1 MIDGIA
7 WTQLTCAAALEW
19 LAAVH
24 GGGTA
29 ALAYVTYAC
38 CQWMSA
44 PGMYSLLMSNVR
56 PGERSGASALNLLVS
71 SGTQAVAAAVTGIA
85 FTRFGYP
92 HVMMVIGAV
101 IFAAAFLLRLLL
113 AGSESSRSSLETE
126 MHTDLGGVV

>member
-7 WTQLTCAAALEW
+7 CTQLACAAALEW

-29 ALAYVTYAC
+29 ALAYVTYAG

-44 PGMYSLLMSNVR
+44 PGMYSLLMTNVR

-71 SGTQAVAAAVTGIA
+71 SGSQAIAAAVAGVA
-85 FTRFGYP
+85 FTRLGYP
-92 HVMMVIGAV
+92 AVMIVIGAG
-101 IFAAAFLLRLLL
+101 IFGAALMFRLLL
-113 AGSESSRSSLETE
+113 AGSESSQPVRKTVGTH
-126 MHTDLGGVV
+126 MGGVA